1 MRQPESI
8 LVVSPD
14 TTTSQGLS
22 RALMESGLLVTS
34 AFGWQEGESRLQ
46 RIPVSVLVLDVEQL
60 ALEELIVLRR
70 LRAEFP
76 HVDVIALV
84 SLATPEDHIAR
95 AEGLVLAILEKP
107 IALGDLE
114 EAVNSAVQRKALP

>member
-22 RALMESGLLVTS
+22 RALMAGGSLVTS
-34 AFGWQEGESRLQ
+34 ALGWQEGESRLR
-46 RIPVSVLVLDVEQL
+46 RIPVSVVVIDVEQL
-60 ALEELIVLRR
+60 ALEELMILRR

-84 SLATPEDHIAR
+84 SFATPEEHIAR
-95 AEGLVLAILEKP
+95 TEGLVLAILEKP
-107 IALGDLE
+107 IALARLE
-114 EAVNSAVQRKALP
+114 EAVNSALQRKALP